1 MYDVL
6 KSVISVGDYKLA
18 EIQRKAKKL
27 FVLGDLNEDQLD
39 DLLVMASSSV
49 SAEAERPETLEL
61 IHALA
66 EKVHVLETLVKKSAG
81 ENSDEQTGYP
91 AWKPWDGI
99 SKDYPQGAVVSH
111 NGPPPYIRAVTFGR
125 IEDMGINDANNMGAA
140 MAPAAAATIRQFF
153 TDTNTRAENYDL
165 ILTGDLGLV
174 GSRLLIQILE
184 QLKK

>member
-111 NGPPPYIRAVTFGR
+111 NGELWESVFNGQNVWEPGAPGTESLWAQYEEVYQEP
-125 IEDMGINDANNMGAA
+125 IED
-140 MAPAAAATIRQFF
+140 
-153 TDTNTRAENYDL
+153 
-165 ILTGDLGLV
+165 V
-174 GSRLLIQILE
+174 V
-184 QLKK
+184 